1 MDVLITGVPGWL
13 GNRLLEVLTRPE
25 TAGGQLGRVL
35 DRVDVGEIRCLVLP
49 GADTSFIRSLPGKV
63 RIVPGDLRQPATLS
77 AFAAAGRD
85 AVMFHLAGLIHPRR
99 FTRELYDI
107 NARGTHT
114 LLAAAAGQDSR
125 RPRRLVVLSSN
136 SPFGCNADRDSLFD
150 ESSPYRPYLSY
161 GRSKMILEQEVQSFR
176 EREDMDI
183 ILLRPCWFYG
193 PHQPRRQTTFF
204 TMIRQGKFPLVGDG
218 GNRRSLS
225 YVDHTCQALLL
236 AALTAESRHSTFW
249 IADERP
255 YSMLEIIDCVR
266 DVLSE
271 DFGLPVRRRVW
282 KLPGFAAKMAYAGDW
297 LLQSAGLYEQKL
309 HVLSEMNKTIAC
321 STALAAGQLGYLPD
335 VSLREGMRR
344 SVAWCLE
351 AGYTL

>member
-1 MDVLITGVPGWL
+1 MDLLITGVPGWL

-25 TAGGQLGRVL
+25 TAAGQLARVL
-35 DRVDVGEIRCLVLP
+35 ERVNVGEIRCLVLP
-49 GADTSFIRSLPGKV
+49 GADTSFIRGLPGNV
-63 RIVPGDLRQPATLS
+63 RIVPGDLRQPGTLS
-77 AFAAAGRD
+77 AFTAAGRD
-85 AVMFHLAGLIHPRR
+85 AVMFHLAGLIHPRH

-107 NARGTHT
+107 NARGTHN
-114 LLAAAAGQDSR
+114 LLAAAVGR
-125 RPRRLVVLSSN
+125 GLRRLVVLSSN
-136 SPFGCNADRDSLFD
+136 SPFGCNADKVSLFD
-150 ESSPYRPYLSY
+150 ETSPYHPYLSY

-176 EREDMDI
+176 ERDDMDI

-218 GNRRSLS
+218 ENRRSLS

-236 AALTAESRHSTFW
+236 AALAAGTRHDTFW
-249 IADERP
+249 VADERP

-271 DFGLPVRRRVW
+271 DFGLPVRRRVL
-282 KLPGFAAKMAYAGDW
+282 KLPGFAGKMAYAGDW
-297 LLQSAGLYEQKL
+297 LLQGLGLYQQKL
-309 HVLSEMNKTIAC
+309 HVLSEMNKSIAC
-321 STALAAGQLGYLPD
+321 STALAVRELGYRPD